1 QCEKFRSEQA
11 ELIGRILMGDCE
23 RINATIPF
31 YFNNH
36 RNFTSRAFMPVIHSF
51 ATPQAGVLRLRVVY
65 IEVTGA
71 IKKHQ
76 DGYYY
81 CNLVDVQQLRD
92 DVAPSDTVVPLLS
105 SRGS

>member
-1 QCEKFRSEQA
+1 VYA
-11 ELIGRILMGDCE
+11 RIP
-23 RINATIPF
+23 I

-36 RNFTSRAFMPVIHSF
+36 KQFNNCAFLPVIDSF

-65 IEVTGA
+65 IEVTSA

-81 CNLVDVQQLRD
+81 CNLVDPQQPRD
-92 DVAPSDTVVPLLS
+92 GLGSSDTVVPLVS
-105 SRGS
+105 SSGS